1 MCGRDDHAAADVN
14 LATATTTTEAA
25 DHKGTGINPHALRAS
40 AILKAHVTAEN
51 FWPQIDGGRF
61 RYLN

>member
-1 MCGRDDHAAADVN
+1 MCGQDDHAATNVN

-25 DHKGTGINPHALRAS
+25 DHKGTGIDPHALCAS
-40 AILKAHVTAEN
+40 AILEAHVAAKN